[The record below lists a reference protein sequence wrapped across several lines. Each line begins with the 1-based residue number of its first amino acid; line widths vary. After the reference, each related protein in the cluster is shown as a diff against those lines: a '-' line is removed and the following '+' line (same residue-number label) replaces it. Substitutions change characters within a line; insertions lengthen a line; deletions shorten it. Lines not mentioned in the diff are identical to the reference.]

1 MGDPGDGYRSDEE
14 RQEWQKKDPILR
26 FRAVMIESGIAES
39 ELEAIDQEVKADV
52 KNAVESAKS
61 APWPDVEEVDLHVF
75 A

>member
-1 MGDPGDGYRSDEE
+1 MGRIEEEVRGLDGVKRVLSGASE
-14 RQEWQKKDPILR
+14 RFGQIY
-26 FRAVMIESGIAES
+26 IELLLGANGNK
-39 ELEAIDQEVKADV
+39 LLADV